1 MKKILTIDIGGSAIK
16 YGLCHKQTILS
27 EKGQIPTPQESIKD
41 LVDALCRIASKFPNT
56 QGMAISMPGKID
68 TEKGYVYHA
77 GLLTYLTKCAFAEML
92 QTRTGCP
99 VVLQNDAKCATL
111 AELMY
116 GNLQDCSS
124 GIALILGSGVGGGIV
139 INHKVLLGAHLT
151 AGEFSFIQT
160 NSESDTF
167 DFQNLVGAHCGR
179 TALSEY
185 VYASSGIANLNGKE
199 IFKLLKDGHKEVL
212 PGIQTY
218 CLKIVNLMYNLQMI
232 FDPERIVIGG
242 GISAEPLFIDI
253 LKDTLKNYYAAIPFV
268 DDYPEVMAC
277 CFHND
282 ANLIGAACTYQ
293 IYRNM

>member
-1 MKKILTIDIGGSAIK
+1 MNDILTIDIGGSAIK
-16 YGLCHKQTILS
+16 YGLCHEQVTLS

-41 LVDALCRIASKFPNT
+41 LVDALCTIASRFPNK
-56 QGMAISMPGKID
+56 QGIAISMPGKID

-77 GLLTYLTKCAFAEML
+77 GLLTYLTKCAFAKLL
-92 QTRTGCP
+92 QERTGCP

-116 GNLQDCSS
+116 GNLQVCSS

-139 INHKVLLGAHLT
+139 INHEVLIGRHFT

-167 DFQNLVGAHCGR
+167 DFHNLAGARCGR
-179 TALSEY
+179 KAFSDC
-185 VYASSGIANLNGKE
+185 VYASSGMANLNGKE
-199 IFKLLKDGHKEVL
+199 IFKLLKDGHSEVL
-212 PGIQTY
+212 AGIQTY
-218 CLKIVNLMYNLQMI
+218 CREIVKLMYNLQMI

-253 LKDTLKNYYAAIPFV
+253 LKDVLKNYYATIPFV
-268 DDYPEVMAC
+268 DGCPEVMVC
-277 CFHND
+277 RFHND

-293 IYRNM
+293 TYTNK